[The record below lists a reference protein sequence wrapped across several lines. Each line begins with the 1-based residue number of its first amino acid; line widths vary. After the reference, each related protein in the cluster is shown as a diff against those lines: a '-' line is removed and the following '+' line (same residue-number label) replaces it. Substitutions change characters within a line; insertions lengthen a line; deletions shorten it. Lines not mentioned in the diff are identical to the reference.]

1 MKWKRIALALGIA
14 GVVGGATAAL
24 AAANGHR
31 GRNFQTM
38 ITARVNHLLDEVE
51 ATPDQRQ
58 TILQVKDDAI
68 AKLQEK
74 RQQHAS
80 EHAQWMSALSADQ
93 VDVNALN
100 AAADQRAQD
109 MAATAKE
116 IIIPA
121 LVKVHDTLTPAQR
134 QKLAAIVKSHHQ
146 PQGGFGG
153 PQQ

>member
-1 MKWKRIALALGIA
+1 MEWKRIALALGIA

-38 ITARVNHLLDEVE
+38 ISARVNHLLDEVG
-51 ATPDQRQ
+51 ATPEQRQ
-58 TILQVKDDAI
+58 TINQVKDDAL
-68 AKLQEK
+68 AKLQQK
-74 RQQHAS
+74 RQQHES
-80 EHAQWMSALSADQ
+80 EHAYWMKVLTADQ

-100 AAADQRAQD
+100 AAADQRAQE

-134 QKLAAIVKSHHQ
+134 QKVADMVKSHH

>member
-14 GVVGGATAAL
+14 GIVGGATAAL

-38 ITARVNHLLDEVE
+38 ITARVNHLLDEV
-51 ATPDQRQ
+51 D
-58 TILQVKDDAI
+58 
-68 AKLQEK
+68 
-74 RQQHAS
+74 
-80 EHAQWMSALSADQ
+80 
-93 VDVNALN
+93 LN

-134 QKLAAIVKSHHQ
+134 QKLAAIVKSNHQ
-146 PQGGFGG
+146 HQGGFGG
-153 PQQ
+153 PQE